1 MTYYTRLPLIQDP
14 KQLLLD
20 MGQERNLDGLLSM
33 VVRRL
38 AGTPAV
44 ALSRIWLRLPAEGCP
59 TCPMRDECPEKVEC
73 LHLAASFG
81 NSLGSEDVRYEEL
94 DGHFRRFPIGVRKV
108 GKIAQSTTPIEVPD
122 LSLEPGWIVR
132 PEWTTREAILGFG
145 GQPLVHRGEVLGVLA
160 VFSRTRFGPSCIEW
174 LRMIAD
180 HTAAAI
186 ANARAWEEIEALRKR
201 MQLENEYLQE
211 EVLSSQ
217 SFGDLVG
224 QSPPMLAL
232 ARQIELVAPTD
243 ATVLITGES
252 GTGKEL
258 VAREIHRRSR
268 RAERPLIRVNCA
280 AIPRELYES
289 EFFGHSRGAFT
300 GAVRDRVGRFEL
312 AHGGTIFLDEV
323 GEIPL
328 DLQSKL
334 LRVLQENEL
343 ERIGEERTR
352 KVDVRVIAATNRDLR
367 NESENGRFRADLY
380 YRLSVFP
387 IETVALRRHKE
398 DIPALAEH
406 FLKLLAPRTGRSVPR
421 LILSHVQQLQRYDWP
436 GNVRE
441 LQHTL
446 EKALIISP
454 DGKLSFEGLTSREA
468 APQST
473 KTEITMAEP
482 APLLTETDVRELEK
496 SNYRRALSIANGK
509 VHGPGGAAE
518 LLGIKPTTLL
528 SRLKI
533 HGIEARKPD
542 SR

>member
-1 MTYYTRLPLIQDP
+1 
-14 KQLLLD
+14 
-20 MGQERNLDGLLSM
+20 
-33 VVRRL
+33 
-38 AGTPAV
+38 
-44 ALSRIWLRLPAEGCP
+44 
-59 TCPMRDECPEKVEC
+59 
-73 LHLAASFG
+73 
-81 NSLGSEDVRYEEL
+81 
-94 DGHFRRFPIGVRKV
+94 
-108 GKIAQSTTPIEVPD
+108 
-122 LSLEPGWIVR
+122 
-132 PEWTTREAILGFG
+132 
-145 GQPLVHRGEVLGVLA
+145 
-160 VFSRTRFGPSCIEW
+160 
-174 LRMIAD
+174 
-180 HTAAAI
+180 
-186 ANARAWEEIEALRKR
+186 

-454 DGKLSFEGLTSREA
+454 DGEKLRHKAPRRKSRW
-468 APQST
+468 
-473 KTEITMAEP
+473 
-482 APLLTETDVRELEK
+482 
-496 SNYRRALSIANGK
+496 LSQR
-509 VHGPGGAAE
+509 H
-518 LLGIKPTTLL
+518 
-528 SRLKI
+528 S
-533 HGIEARKPD
+533 
-542 SR
+542 